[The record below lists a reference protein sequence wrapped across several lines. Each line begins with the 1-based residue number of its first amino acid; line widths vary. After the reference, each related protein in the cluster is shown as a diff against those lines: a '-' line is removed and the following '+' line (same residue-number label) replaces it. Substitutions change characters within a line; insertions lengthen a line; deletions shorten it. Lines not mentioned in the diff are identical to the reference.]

1 MLHLQ
6 ADLTV
11 VERIDLL
18 EDPAPAVAGHLV
30 DDLDGVLGLGVD
42 VNTGLH
48 AGVGA
53 LPQHLPSQ
61 AVQLLTPAHITN
73 TVYQHFWRGW
83 VAQ

>member
-1 MLHLQ
+1 MYKMLHLQ

-18 EDPAPAVAGHLV
+18 EDPASAVAGHLV

-42 VNTGLH
+42 VDTGLH

-61 AVQLLTPAHITN
+61 AVQLLHTTTQI
-73 TVYQHFWRGW
+73 
-83 VAQ
+83 